1 MDARASLRAKD
12 PHLHLH
18 LFPVTSNQEEEWRK
32 QKGLGYETGR
42 FFEFLGDQER
52 AAWTR
57 QGTERETSNRTE
69 DERRSEIAKALQPDV
84 EKLKALVDD
93 LG

>member
-1 MDARASLRAKD
+1 VLAVKAHGDCPRELSATFLKGLDGALAEVSDALRRYYDPKHVVFASLRAKD

-42 FFEFLGDQER
+42 FFEFLVPVV
-52 AAWTR
+52 T
-57 QGTERETSNRTE
+57 
-69 DERRSEIAKALQPDV
+69 
-84 EKLKALVDD
+84 
-93 LG
+93 